1 MKNRIIKTLRQPEYT
16 GENRC
21 EPCTIANIGIA
32 TVLSGVIAR
41 RSKPAALLAFAG
53 SMVLIYLRGYL
64 IPKTPELTKRCLPTP
79 VLRLFGK
86 DPRPD
91 TQSGI
96 QTTPTQPQ
104 EENTEVRSTSG
115 QEDDESEQ
123 IPARKMDK
131 ETYFREI
138 RVIEE
143 CEDIDDLCLTE
154 EFNTAWINEMES
166 TDVDTITSADII
178 DTLGIDDKS
187 VNKSELISDGDA
199 YRLQHKERIIGQW
212 PSAAAMVADVTA
224 ARVLNDWHPSWTR
237 IDPAQKGEL
246 LNGLRL
252 FLETCPTTGGDIVA
266 GEEVVES
273 CCHSYEVIA
282 ISCEETG
289 ERIFEHPVS
298 GLDRED
304 P

>member
-32 TVLSGVIAR
+32 AVVSGVIAR
-41 RSKPAALLAFAG
+41 RSKPAALVAFAG
-53 SMVLIYLRGYL
+53 SVVLIYLRGYL
-64 IPKTPELTKRCLPTP
+64 IPKTPELTKQYLPAP
-79 VLRLFGK
+79 ILRLFGK
-86 DPRPD
+86 DPYPD

-104 EENTEVRSTSG
+104 EENTEGQSTPSREG
-115 QEDDESEQ
+115 DEGEQ
-123 IPARKMDK
+123 ILVKEMDK

-138 RVIEE
+138 GVIEE
-143 CEDIDDLCLTE
+143 CEDINDLCLTE
-154 EFNTAWINEMES
+154 EFNTEWINKMEA
-166 TDVDTITSADII
+166 TDADTITSADII
-178 DTLGIDDKS
+178 NTMGIDDEP
-187 VNKSELISDGDA
+187 VGEFELISDGDA
-199 YRLQHKERIIGQW
+199 YRLQREERIIGQW
-212 PSAAAMVADVTA
+212 PSAAAMLADVTGA
-224 ARVLNDWHPSWTR
+224 QVLDDWHPSWTR
-237 IDPAQKGEL
+237 IDAAQKGEL

-252 FLETCPTTGGDIVA
+252 FLETCPTTGGNIVA

-298 GLDRED
+298 GIDK
-304 P
+304 

>member
-32 TVLSGVIAR
+32 AVVSGVIAR
-41 RSKPAALLAFAG
+41 RSKPAALVAFAG
-53 SMVLIYLRGYL
+53 SVVLIYLRGYL
-64 IPKTPELTKRCLPTP
+64 IPKTPELTKQYLPAP
-79 VLRLFGK
+79 ILRLFGK
-86 DPRPD
+86 DPYPD
-91 TQSGI
+91 MQSGI

-104 EENTEVRSTSG
+104 EENTEGQSTPSREG
-115 QEDDESEQ
+115 DEGEQ
-123 IPARKMDK
+123 ILVKEMDK

-138 RVIEE
+138 GVIEE
-143 CEDIDDLCLTE
+143 CEDINDLCLTE
-154 EFNTAWINEMES
+154 EFNTEWINKMEA
-166 TDVDTITSADII
+166 TDADTITSADII
-178 DTLGIDDKS
+178 NTMGIDDEP
-187 VNKSELISDGDA
+187 VGEFELISDGDA
-199 YRLQHKERIIGQW
+199 YRLQREERIIGQW
-212 PSAAAMVADVTA
+212 PSAAAMLADVTGA
-224 ARVLNDWHPSWTR
+224 QVLDDWHPSWTR
-237 IDPAQKGEL
+237 IDAAQKGEL

-252 FLETCPTTGGDIVA
+252 FLETCPTTGGNIVA

-298 GLDRED
+298 GIDK
-304 P
+304 